1 MAFYTCQVC
10 KYLFDDKS
18 RGVPFDALPE
28 NWCCPECG
36 AGKSNFMLK
45 IGQDADQPENQS
57 SPVLQTLPAEVL
69 GLKRKHDDVEQWM
82 EDIHAIAETG
92 HSVDEAM
99 RTHLPVV
106 SWDDI
111 LILGKQ
117 LSGLPLANEDK
128 VVTQTVIGPNA
139 AQPLVLDTPILISHM
154 AFGVLSPEA
163 QLALAKASAMVG
175 TAIGSGGTGILQQ
188 SFSASRKFILEY
200 VPNQYGITPENLL
213 KVDAIEIKFGQ
224 SCLPGMGSVLPGV
237 NVTKE
242 ISKELGFPAGK
253 DIVSPSRYPDIHTP
267 TELKDKIDWL
277 RDASNGRPIGVKL
290 AAGHIENDLDFALQ
304 AGPDFITIDGRPGG
318 IGSAP
323 KFIKM
328 ATSIPT
334 IYALSRARKFLD
346 RNHIGKISLIITG
359 GLRISPDFAKALA
372 MGADAVSISTSALIA
387 MGCQQYKIC
396 NTGRCP
402 MGIATQDPALRSR
415 LDIENAARKVA
426 NFLRVSTEELI
437 QFAKLTGHYNVH
449 DLSLKDLCTCNSE
462 IANHTGIH
470 HA

>member
-1 MAFYTCQVC
+1 MALYTCQVC
-10 KYLFDDKS
+10 NFLFDDKS
-18 RGVPFDALPE
+18 RGVRFDALPE
-28 NWCCPECG
+28 KWCCPDCG

-45 IGQDADQPENQS
+45 VDNGREQPERQPA
-57 SPVLQTLPAEVL
+57 PVLKTAPLEYSEL
-69 GLKRKHDDVEQWM
+69 RRDHDEVEQWM
-82 EDIHAIAETG
+82 DDIHAIAESG
-92 HSVDEAM
+92 HSIDEAM
-99 RTHLPVV
+99 RTHLPVI

-117 LSGLPLANEDK
+117 LGGLPLSNKDR

-139 AQPLVLDTPILISHM
+139 AQPLILDTPILISHM
-154 AFGVLSPEA
+154 GFGTLSPEA
-163 QLALAKASAMVG
+163 QLALAKASAMAG
-175 TAIGSGGTGILQQ
+175 TAVGSGGTGVLQQ
-188 SFSASRKFILEY
+188 TFSASRKFILEY

-224 SCLPGMGSVLPGV
+224 SCMPGMGSVLPGV
-237 NVTKE
+237 NVTRE
-242 ISKELGFPAGK
+242 VSEELGFPVGQ
-253 DIVSPSRYPDIHTP
+253 DIVSPSRFPDIHTP
-267 TELKDKIDWL
+267 SELKDKIDWL

-290 AAGHIENDLDFALQ
+290 AAGHIENDLEFALQ

-318 IGSAP
+318 TGSAP

-328 ATSIPT
+328 ATSLPT

-372 MGADAVSISTSALIA
+372 MGADAVAIASSALMA
-387 MGCQQYKIC
+387 LGCQQYKVC

-415 LDIENAARKVA
+415 LDVEKAASRVA
-426 NFLRVSTEELI
+426 NFLKVSTDELI
-437 QFAKLTGHYNVH
+437 QFAKLTGHHNVH
-449 DLSLKDLCTCNSE
+449 DLSLKDLCTTNSE
-462 IANHTGIH
+462 IFNHTDIR

>member
-28 NWCCPECG
+28 KWTCPECG

-57 SPVLQTLPAEVL
+57 SPVLPTLPAEVL
-69 GLKRKHDDVEQWM
+69 GLKRKHDDIEQWM

-117 LSGLPLANEDK
+117 LSGLPLSNEDK

-154 AFGVLSPEA
+154 AFGILSPEA

-224 SCLPGMGSVLPGV
+224 SCMPGMGSVLPGV

-242 ISKELGFPAGK
+242 ISEELSFPAGK
-253 DIVSPSRYPDIHTP
+253 DIISPSRYPDIHTP

-290 AAGHIENDLDFALQ
+290 AAGHIENDLDFVLQ
-304 AGPDFITIDGRPGG
+304 ASPDFITIDGRPGG

-359 GLRISPDFAKALA
+359 GAAHFPGFCQGAGHGSRCSQHQHLRTDCPGLPAIQNLQYGTLPNGHRHPGPCFAQPP
-372 MGADAVSISTSALIA
+372 
-387 MGCQQYKIC
+387 GC
-396 NTGRCP
+396 
-402 MGIATQDPALRSR
+402 
-415 LDIENAARKVA
+415 
-426 NFLRVSTEELI
+426 
-437 QFAKLTGHYNVH
+437 
-449 DLSLKDLCTCNSE
+449 
-462 IANHTGIH
+462 
-470 HA
+470 

>member
-1 MAFYTCQVC
+1 MALYTCQVC
-10 KYLFDDKS
+10 NFLFDDKS
-18 RGVPFDALPE
+18 RGVRFDALPE
-28 NWCCPECG
+28 KWCCPDCG

-45 IGQDADQPENQS
+45 VDNDRELPERQS
-57 SPVLQTLPAEVL
+57 APVLKTAPVEYSEL
-69 GLKRKHDDVEQWM
+69 RRDHDEIEQWM
-82 EDIHAIAETG
+82 DDIHAIAESG
-92 HSVDEAM
+92 HSIDEAM

-117 LSGLPLANEDK
+117 LGGLPLSNKDK

-139 AQPLVLDTPILISHM
+139 AQPLVLDTPILISHIG
-154 AFGVLSPEA
+154 FGTLSPEA
-163 QLALAKASAMVG
+163 QLALAKASALAG
-175 TAIGSGGTGILQQ
+175 TAVGSGGTGVLQQ
-188 SFSASRKFILEY
+188 TFSASRKFILEY

-224 SCLPGMGSVLPGV
+224 SCMPGMGSVLPGV
-237 NVTKE
+237 NVTRE
-242 ISKELGFPAGK
+242 VSEELGFPLGQ
-253 DIVSPSRYPDIHTP
+253 DIISPSRFPDIHTP
-267 TELKDKIDWL
+267 SELKDKVDWL

-318 IGSAP
+318 TGSAP

-328 ATSIPT
+328 ATSLPT

-372 MGADAVSISTSALIA
+372 MGADAVAIATSALMA
-387 MGCQQYKIC
+387 LGCQQYKVC

-415 LDIENAARKVA
+415 LDVEKAAARVA
-426 NFLRVSTEELI
+426 NFLKVSTDELI
-437 QFAKLTGHYNVH
+437 QFAKLTGHHNLH
-449 DLSLKDLCTCNSE
+449 DLSLKDICTTNSE
-462 IANHTGIH
+462 ISNHTDIR

>member
-1 MAFYTCQVC
+1 MP
-10 KYLFDDKS
+10 S
-18 RGVPFDALPE
+18 R
-28 NWCCPECG
+28 
-36 AGKSNFMLK
+36 
-45 IGQDADQPENQS
+45 
-57 SPVLQTLPAEVL
+57 
-69 GLKRKHDDVEQWM
+69 R
-82 EDIHAIAETG
+82 
-92 HSVDEAM
+92 
-99 RTHLPVV
+99 
-106 SWDDI
+106 
-111 LILGKQ
+111 
-117 LSGLPLANEDK
+117 
-128 VVTQTVIGPNA
+128 
-139 AQPLVLDTPILISHM
+139 
-154 AFGVLSPEA
+154 
-163 QLALAKASAMVG
+163 
-175 TAIGSGGTGILQQ
+175 
-188 SFSASRKFILEY
+188 
-200 VPNQYGITPENLL
+200 
-213 KVDAIEIKFGQ
+213 
-224 SCLPGMGSVLPGV
+224 
-237 NVTKE
+237 
-242 ISKELGFPAGK
+242 FPAGK

-267 TELKDKIDWL
+267 AELKDKIDWL

-387 MGCQQYKIC
+387 LGCQQYKIC

-415 LDIENAARKVA
+415 LDVDQAARRVA
-426 NFLRVSTEELI
+426 NFLRVSTEELV
-437 QFAKLTGHYNVH
+437 QFAKLTGHHNIH
-449 DLSLKDLCTCNSE
+449 DLSIKDLCTCNSE
-462 IANHTGIH
+462 IATHTGIH